1 MHHYNRRCV
10 VFKQNQISLNILF
23 LCHIL
28 HIYQP
33 VFSSWVLYFFLVSF
47 VQSPFK
53 EALRDL
59 SCSSDPSELPSPGK
73 KGPRQIKTGEKLHRT
88 EWLLFC
94 PPASTTLAQSWD
106 ITAHNKSP
114 FSIFKLNLNEYWGF
128 ENQYWESL
136 ILIFKISPY
145 IRSSRFTEHS
155 RRFFSQ
161 FW

>member
-1 MHHYNRRCV
+1 MSSSKTNIHLMFSFYEAH
-10 VFKQNQISLNILF
+10 SLHLSASF
-23 LCHIL
+23 L
-28 HIYQP
+28 
-33 VFSSWVLYFFLVSF
+33 VWVLYFFLVSF

-53 EALRDL
+53 EALRVL

-73 KGPRQIKTGEKLHRT
+73 KDPRRIKTGEKLHRT

-128 ENQYWESL
+128 EYQYWESL
-136 ILIFKISPY
+136 YWYSKYHLTSP
-145 IRSSRFTEHS
+145 SRFIEKLWKFPS
-155 RRFFSQ
+155 QLRFGKVDNS
-161 FW
+161 

>member
-1 MHHYNRRCV
+1 MSSS
-10 VFKQNQISLNILF
+10 KTNIHLIFSFYEANPLYLSASF
-23 LCHIL
+23 L
-28 HIYQP
+28 
-33 VFSSWVLYFFLVSF
+33 VWVLYFFLVSF

-73 KGPRQIKTGEKLHRT
+73 KGPRRIKTGEKLHRT

-106 ITAHNKSP
+106 ITAHNKSS

-128 ENQYWESL
+128 EYQYWGQSPQPPIFSSE
-136 ILIFKISPY
+136 ILSKIWVNSC
-145 IRSSRFTEHS
+145 ISE
-155 RRFFSQ
+155 
-161 FW
+161 

>member
-1 MHHYNRRCV
+1 MSSS
-10 VFKQNQISLNILF
+10 KTNIHLIFSFYEANPLYLSASF
-23 LCHIL
+23 L
-28 HIYQP
+28 
-33 VFSSWVLYFFLVSF
+33 VWVLYFFLVSF

-73 KGPRQIKTGEKLHRT
+73 KGPRRIKTGEKLHRT

-114 FSIFKLNLNEYWGF
+114 FSIFKLNLI
-128 ENQYWESL
+128 ENWEFDYQYWESL

-145 IRSSRFTEHS
+145 IPIAIHRAFEKVP
-155 RRFFSQ
+155 FPVA